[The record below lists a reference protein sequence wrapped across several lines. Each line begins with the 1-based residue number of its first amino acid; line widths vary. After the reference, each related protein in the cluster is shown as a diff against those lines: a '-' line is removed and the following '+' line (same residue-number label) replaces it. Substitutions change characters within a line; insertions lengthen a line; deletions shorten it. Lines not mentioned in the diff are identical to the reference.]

1 MISDAPKKKWQ
12 DTYVNIKPI
21 TPRKSHY
28 RYTKQQEQLII
39 DMDKIGDSV
48 EAIALALDR
57 ETEPVRQKMYRLRRL
72 GRMEDH
78 PCHDHTI
85 HIQNA
90 KFILRAMKAVTHA
103 NKNTLSIVV
112 VANVDTFLEYV
123 LPNSE
128 FTLFRSNN
136 KRHLANAMNRFTLL
150 STDDF
155 LLQYKEYYGV
165 QLASLIV
172 EASGKQQAH
181 LSKAMTSTQLRVRH
195 GMYRMTQIVVI
206 GESE

>member
-1 MISDAPKKKWQ
+1 MTSDTPKKKWQ
-12 DTYVNIKPI
+12 DTYANIKPI
-21 TPRKSHY
+21 TARDPHY
-28 RYTKQQEQLII
+28 RYTKEQEQLII
-39 DMDKIGDSV
+39 DMDKVGDSV

-78 PCHDHTI
+78 PCHTHTMQV
-85 HIQNA
+85 QNA